1 MKRVLLILALLAA
14 WQPAVA
20 HTPSQPPQT
29 SPADALFSAITP
41 QTPGMVIVVAKG
53 DRIVFQRAAG
63 AADLEQGTSI
73 NLETRFHLASVSK
86 QFTAAAVLLL
96 AKDGKLRLD
105 DKVRQHLPE
114 LPQAYGDI
122 TLAQLLNHTSGLRD
136 QWDLV
141 AASGASMSDLLEQE
155 RLFALVKAQSGLNF
169 APGSAFRYSNA
180 GYLLA
185 AMTVERASGRPFA
198 EFVEERLFKPL
209 GMNHSLIYTDAGTI
223 LPDRAQSYTA
233 TAPFRNS
240 RLNYSNYGA
249 TSMVS
254 TAGDLLIW
262 ARELLHSR
270 LLDPAI
276 VAAMAQPTKL
286 SDGTMSNY
294 GFGLYRGIVRG
305 KDTIMHRGSDAGFRT
320 LLAVHP
326 SEDATI
332 IIFSNG
338 SADVGIVHEALVEA
352 FLSGLPETAETA
364 PPPATVLQALA
375 GYYVADWGPG
385 FTLALAGQTI
395 ERRIAD
401 GPAQAARFFADGS
414 IRFDAPEMR
423 LRSAADGTLQQDSPY
438 GPPVIFRRTDKSAV
452 AAASLSAFLGRYRS
466 DELDNTLDVTLADG
480 QLQAT
485 TMRQPSA
492 LVLVGADRDT
502 FDFSAGRVRFERD
515 RKGRITGLTMQ
526 VGRSRGILFRKLP
539 EDGPS
544 RR

>member
-1 MKRVLLILALLAA
+1 MKRVLLFLALLAA

-20 HTPSQPPQT
+20 QTSSEPPQT
-29 SPADALFSAITP
+29 STADALFSAITP

-53 DRIVFQRAAG
+53 DRVIFQRAAG
-63 AADLEQGTSI
+63 GADLEQGTQLD
-73 NLETRFHLASVSK
+73 LETRFHLASVSK

-122 TLAQLLNHTSGLRD
+122 TLVQLLNHTSGLRD

-141 AASGASMSDLLEQE
+141 TASGASMSDLLEQE

-169 APGSAFRYSNA
+169 TPGSAFRYSNA
-180 GYLLA
+180 GYLMA
-185 AMTVERASGRPFA
+185 AMTVERASGLPFPA
-198 EFVEERLFKPL
+198 FVEERLFKPL
-209 GMNHSLIYTDAGTI
+209 GMNRSLIYTDAGTI
-223 LPDRAQSYTA
+223 LPGRAQSYTA
-233 TAPFRNS
+233 AAPFRNS

-262 ARELLHSR
+262 ARELLHPR

-276 VAAMAQPTKL
+276 VAAMVQPTTL
-286 SDGTMSNY
+286 TDGTMSDY
-294 GFGLYRGIVRG
+294 GFGLYRIDVRG

-320 LLAVHP
+320 LLAIHP
-326 SEDATI
+326 SEDASI

-338 SADVGIVHEALVEA
+338 SADVGIVHEALVET

-364 PPPATVLQALA
+364 PPPDAVLQALT

-385 FTLALAGQTI
+385 FTLALAGQTL

-414 IRFDAPEMR
+414 MRFAAPEMR

-438 GPPVIFRRTDKSAV
+438 GPPVIFRRTEKSV
-452 AAASLSAFLGRYRS
+452 IAAASLPDFVGRYRS
-466 DELDNTLDVTLADG
+466 EELDNTLDVTLADG
-480 QLQAT
+480 QLKAT
-485 TMRQPSA
+485 TIRRPGA
-492 LVLVGADRDT
+492 LVLVDADRDT
-502 FDFSAGRVRFERD
+502 FDFSAGRARFERD
-515 RKGRITGLTMQ
+515 RKGRITGLTLQ
-526 VGRSRGILFRKLP
+526 LGRSRGILFRKLP
-539 EDGPS
+539 EGGQS
-544 RR
+544 QR